1 MGMVPTGEYDLII
14 RVRWRCDLM
23 SNYFDH
29 SLLLLPVLMSPIL
42 GAVHVRSWMSVTSL
56 SDVMAVRV
64 ALTML
69 GKAAVT
75 YSYTLI
81 YLYTPEMYPTAIR
94 GAGLGIGTMMS
105 RIGGIV
111 APIVADIVSR
121 FSLFT
126 GL

>member
-1 MGMVPTGEYDLII
+1 
-14 RVRWRCDLM
+14 
-23 SNYFDH
+23 
-29 SLLLLPVLMSPIL
+29 
-42 GAVHVRSWMSVTSL
+42 
-56 SDVMAVRV
+56 MAVRV

-75 YSYTLI
+75 FSYALI
-81 YLYTPEMYPTAIR
+81 YQYTPEMYPTVIR

>member
-1 MGMVPTGEYDLII
+1 
-14 RVRWRCDLM
+14 
-23 SNYFDH
+23 
-29 SLLLLPVLMSPIL
+29 
-42 GAVHVRSWMSVTSL
+42 VTF
-56 SDVMAVRV
+56 
-64 ALTML
+64 
-69 GKAAVT
+69 
-75 YSYTLI
+75 SYALI
-81 YLYTPEMYPTAIR
+81 YLYTPEMYPTVIR